1 MRFWHKKTK
10 IIPVDRTLEAKIA
23 DIDSKLDMIAAKLV
37 ELEPIIKRIH
47 NKVFR
52 VSAPADDNHI
62 DIWSVLSKK

>member
-52 VSAPADDNHI
+52 VTASADDNHA

>member
-52 VSAPADDNHI
+52 VPTPAEDNHA
-62 DIWSVLSKK
+62 DIWSVIGKK